1 MQLWGTDKALDFWT
15 ARASGQVPM
24 EEQRAMQ
31 LLAKNTDER
40 RFQIYCRTG
49 AMPALGNMTKRLY
62 MIRRHATILELEDG
76 QPRTSWCMNG
86 GNRYSLPETDHV
98 VVMKAL
104 IEGEEYVFRTTGN
117 PSQFFFGGHHQGPA
131 KTVFESSF
139 MGEDGGSRFCRQNE
153 GFADAFEAR
162 SEAIAARDSMKREH
176 ESARFRQWMAQK
188 ARLEL
193 ARHGRRLPEPRQEQ
207 RFIGMDSGGGTGAI
221 TLQYTN
227 AGFGG
232 AQYNGGGV
240 QLANTVGTGCQ
251 VTANAGGFNHQ
262 FAVDV
267 AQQFAAEVDQ
277 RVRAT
282 LQRYP

>member
-1 MQLWGTDKALDFWT
+1 MQLWGADKSLDFWS
-15 ARASGQVPM
+15 ARAAGQVPV

-31 LLAKNTDER
+31 LLSKTTDER

-49 AMPALGNMTKRLY
+49 AMPALGSMTKRLY
-62 MIRRHATILELEDG
+62 MIRRHATILELQDG
-76 QPRTSWCMNG
+76 QPRMSWCMNG
-86 GNRYSLPETDHV
+86 GNRYALPETDHV

-117 PSQFFFGGHHQGPA
+117 PSPFYHHQGAP
-131 KTVFESSF
+131 KTVYESSF
-139 MGEDGGSRFCRQNE
+139 MGEDGGRKFCRQNE
-153 GFADAFEAR
+153 GFLEDTYEAR
-162 SEAIAARDSMKREH
+162 VEAISARDAMKRQH

-188 ARLEL
+188 ARLEI
-193 ARHGRRLPEPRQEQ
+193 ARHGRRLPEARHGDH
-207 RFIGMDSGGGTGAI
+207 FIAMDSGAAGTGAI

-227 AGFGG
+227 AGFVGG
-232 AQYNGGGV
+232 PYNGV
-240 QLANTVGTGCQ
+240 QVANTGGTGCQ
-251 VTANAGGFNHQ
+251 LTNNAGGITHQ

-267 AQQFAAEVDQ
+267 AQQFAAQVDQ

>member
-1 MQLWGTDKALDFWT
+1 MQLWGTGKGLDFWS
-15 ARASGQVPM
+15 ARAAGQVPV

-31 LLAKNTDER
+31 LLAKTTDER

-62 MIRRHATILELEDG
+62 LIRRHATILELEDG
-76 QPRTSWCMNG
+76 QAKTSWCMNG

-117 PSQFFFGGHHQGPA
+117 PSQFFFGSHQDEPP
-131 KTVFESSF
+131 KSVFESSF
-139 MGEDGGSRFCRQNE
+139 MGHDGRRQFCRQNE

-162 SEAIAARDSMKREH
+162 SEAIAARDAMKREH

-188 ARLEL
+188 ARLEI
-193 ARHGRRLPEPRQEQ
+193 ARHGRRLPEAREGP
-207 RFIGMDSGGGTGAI
+207 RFIAMDSGGGTGAI
-221 TLQYTN
+221 TLTN
-227 AGFGG
+227 VGYIGG
-232 AQYNGGGV
+232 QYNGGGV
-240 QLANTVGTGCQ
+240 QLANTMGNGCQ
-251 VTANAGGFNHQ
+251 LTANVGALNHQ

-267 AQQFAAEVDQ
+267 AQQFAAQVDQ
-277 RVRAT
+277 RVRET
-282 LQRYP
+282 LQRAP